1 MNRSAG
7 QAPKPTRL
15 AFDMPSLARAW
26 RRVGVLAALI
36 LLVIAASFL
45 SDRFLTLPN
54 LLNVLRQVAIVGI
67 LAIGM
72 TFVILTRGIDLSVG
86 SILGISVVL
95 YAGLLETHSMAI
107 AIPLGLAAAMTA
119 GLINGLGVA
128 TAGIPP
134 FIMTLGMLSFAR
146 GLAFIYTGGTP
157 IPILNETF
165 YDLGNSYLLGIPIPS
180 LILLAVLVVSAITL
194 SLTAFGRS
202 IYAIGSNEEAARLSG
217 VPVRFYKTIVYVI
230 AGGVSGLAG
239 LVYASQLS
247 VGTPIAGQGYELDA
261 IAAAVIGG
269 TSLFGGKGSVWST
282 FIGTLIIGVLANILN
297 LTGVDPYVQQLFKG
311 ALIVVA
317 VFVMSRQ
324 GNAA

>member
-1 MNRSAG
+1 MLKTPTSFQTYSVSA
-7 QAPKPTRL
+7 
-15 AFDMPSLARAW
+15 ARIW

-36 LLVIAASFL
+36 ILVMAASFL
-45 SDRFLTLPN
+45 SDRFLTPAN
-54 LLNVLRQVAIVGI
+54 LLNILRQVAIVGI

-86 SILGISVVL
+86 SILGLSVVI

-107 AIPLGLAAAMTA
+107 AIPLGLLVAMAA
-119 GLINGLGVA
+119 GLVNGLGVA
-128 TAGIPP
+128 SAGIPP

-146 GLAFIYTGGTP
+146 GLAFLYTGGTP
-157 IPILNETF
+157 IPILNEAF
-165 YDLGNSYLLGIPIPS
+165 YDLGNDYLFGIPIPS
-180 LILLAVLVVSAITL
+180 LILLAILAVSAIIL

-202 IYAIGSNEEAARLSG
+202 VYAIGSNEEAARLSG
-217 VPVRFYKTIVYVI
+217 VPVRLYKIIVYVI

-247 VGTPIAGQGYELDA
+247 IGTPIAGQGYELDA
-261 IAAAVIGG
+261 IAAVVVGG
-269 TSLFGGKGSVWST
+269 TSLFGGKGSVGGT
-282 FIGTLIIGVLANILN
+282 FLGTLIIGVLANILN

-317 VFVMSRQ
+317 VYFMSRS
-324 GNAA
+324 GRS

>member
-1 MNRSAG
+1 MTTTFSSKVAS
-7 QAPKPTRL
+7 
-15 AFDMPSLARAW
+15 FARIW
-26 RRVGVLAALI
+26 RRVGVFAALV

-45 SDRFLTLPN
+45 SDRFLTAPN
-54 LLNVLRQVAIVGI
+54 LLNILRQVAIVGI

-95 YAGLLETHSMAI
+95 YAGLLEHYSMAV
-107 AIPLGLAAAMTA
+107 AVPLGLAAAMLA
-119 GLINGLGVA
+119 GLVNGIGVA
-128 TAGIPP
+128 WARIPP

-157 IPILNETF
+157 IPILNENF
-165 YDLGNSYLLGIPIPS
+165 YDLGNGYVFGVPIPS
-180 LILLAVLVVSAITL
+180 LILLAVLAVSAVVL

-202 IYAIGSNEEAARLSG
+202 IYAIGSNEDAARLSG
-217 VPVRFYKTIVYVI
+217 VPVHQYKVIVYVI
-230 AGGVSGLAG
+230 SGLVSGLAG

-247 VGTPIAGQGYELDA
+247 IGTPIAGQGYELDA
-261 IAAAVIGG
+261 IAAVVVGG
-269 TSLFGGKGSVWST
+269 TSLFGGKGSVGGT
-282 FIGTLIIGVLANILN
+282 FIGTLIIGVLANTLN

-317 VFVMSRQ
+317 VYVMSRSDR
-324 GNAA
+324 A

>member
-1 MNRSAG
+1 MLKTSTSFQTYSVSA
-7 QAPKPTRL
+7 
-15 AFDMPSLARAW
+15 ARIW

-36 LLVIAASFL
+36 ILVIAASFL
-45 SDRFLTLPN
+45 SDRFLTPAN
-54 LLNVLRQVAIVGI
+54 LLNILRQVAIVGI

-86 SILGISVVL
+86 SILGLSVVI

-107 AIPLGLAAAMTA
+107 AIPLGLLVAMAA
-119 GLINGLGVA
+119 GLVNGLGVA
-128 TAGIPP
+128 SAGIPP

-146 GLAFIYTGGTP
+146 GLAFLYTGGTP
-157 IPILNETF
+157 IPILNEAF
-165 YDLGNSYLLGIPIPS
+165 YDLGNDYLFGIPIPS
-180 LILLAVLVVSAITL
+180 LILLAILAVSAIIL

-202 IYAIGSNEEAARLSG
+202 VYAIGSNEEAARLSG
-217 VPVRFYKTIVYVI
+217 VPVRLYKIIVYVI

-247 VGTPIAGQGYELDA
+247 IGTPIAGQGYELDA
-261 IAAAVIGG
+261 IAAVVVGG
-269 TSLFGGKGSVWST
+269 TSLFGGKGSVGGT
-282 FIGTLIIGVLANILN
+282 FLGTLIIGVLANILN

-317 VFVMSRQ
+317 VYFMSRS
-324 GNAA
+324 GRS